1 MLTGHVKVV
10 LIRTKCLVGSI
21 ERKLHVFTHVYC
33 LEAMASNSISPWAL
47 DTGNGR
53 VKGGSL

>member
-21 ERKLHVFTHVYC
+21 ERKLHVFTHIYILIVWKPWHLT
-33 LEAMASNSISPWAL
+33 LEVPGLWTQAWQ
-47 DTGNGR
+47 G
-53 VKGGSL
+53 